1 MKLILTIIFGLAIV
15 TVSLLHHRTT
25 AARLD
30 ASLTRSA
37 AIAADLAEI
46 RDLQSANPAASQ
58 STNGPADLVDHVST
72 SLENARLAPST
83 LRTLTPTAALDAASA
98 NQRAS
103 LTLEPVSLQQL
114 GAFLTSVRAAEAGWT
129 VTSIEI
135 VPIVRPAGHTA
146 AHQPLRAT
154 LTIEAPPSP
163 AALSRQFTTQPD
175 SARP

>member
-37 AIAADLAEI
+37 AIATDIAEFNDL
-46 RDLQSANPAASQ
+46 RSTNPTTTQ
-58 STNGPADLVDHVST
+58 STNGAADLVDHVST
-72 SLENARLAPST
+72 SLQNARLAPST
-83 LRTLTPTAALDAASA
+83 LRTLTPTAPLDAASA
-98 NQRAS
+98 NQCAS
-103 LTLEPVSLQQL
+103 LTLEPLSLQQL
-114 GAFLTSVRAAEAGWT
+114 GDFLNSVRAAEAGWT

-135 VPIVRPAGHTA
+135 IPTVRTASPTA
-146 AHQPLRAT
+146 APQPLRAT

-163 AALSRQFTTQPD
+163 AALSHQFTTQPD

>member
-1 MKLILTIIFGLAIV
+1 MKIILTLIFGIAIV
-15 TVSLLHHRTT
+15 TLSLLHYRTA

-37 AIAADLAEI
+37 AIAADLAEAH
-46 RDLQSANPAASQ
+46 DLRSTNPATSQ
-58 STNGPADLVDHVST
+58 PTNGPADLVGHVST
-72 SLENARLAPST
+72 SLENARLAPSI
-83 LRTLTPTAALDAASA
+83 LRTLTPTAPLDSASA

-103 LTLEPVSLQQL
+103 LTLEPLSLGQL
-114 GAFLTSVRAAEAGWT
+114 GDFLNSVRAAEAGWT

-135 VPIVRPAGHTA
+135 VPIVRPANPTA
-146 AHQPLRAT
+146 APQPLRAT